1 MVIIASIPYVIK
13 KTARDK
19 EFHVYIAVIPPVV
32 VEDEFLTKLKVND
45 FKLEEACGGYD
56 KALCYVKCF
65 GGVAIS
71 NGKNFIH
78 FSIEGYVHEGDKGEL
93 FSPYSFEKDPY
104 TCYMFDDK
112 SILCFTREK
121 KGKMIDNIGL
131 RLIIG

>member
-13 KTARDK
+13 KTARNR
-19 EFHVYIAVIPPVV
+19 EFYVYIAVIPPIV
-32 VEDEFLTKLKVND
+32 VEDEFLTKLKVNG
-45 FKLEEACGGYD
+45 FKLEEACEYD
-56 KALCYVKCF
+56 KALCYVKSF
-65 GGVAIS
+65 GGIAVS

-78 FSIEGYVHEGDKGEL
+78 FSIEGHVHEGDKGEP

-104 TCYMFDDK
+104 SCYIFDDK